1 MKFKTPSLL
10 LLFAIFFVACKSN
23 KEFIQLSLSETQQVI
38 FLDSIAAAKTIIED
52 KKENFF
58 KDITKTDMSIQMKK
72 VFAENVTREQALEEY
87 RAFLKTEVL
96 DFTAAEVVLV
106 KKVMQKVYDKV
117 NQLSPNIFPQQI
129 RLIKTHANHYGP
141 GTYYT
146 REDCIVIPKFVLS
159 TFDEGSFYSTMLH
172 ELFHIYSRYNPEMQ
186 KALYQLIGFK
196 AISHPEFLKMSDAL
210 KNRIL
215 LNPDGVNYAFA
226 INLKTQEDERIQA
239 IPIIVSNES
248 RYVETKNEFFAYLN
262 FSLYKIEP
270 PLSRLIPVKADKD
283 GFSPLKLNE
292 LPDFFRQIKDN
303 TNYIIHPDE
312 IMADNFMILINSL
325 DKDGALDQY
334 SKEGQTLLM
343 DIKKLLMK

>member
-1 MKFKTPSLL
+1 MKLKIQSLL
-10 LLFAIFFVACKSN
+10 LFFTISFFACKTN
-23 KEFIQLSLSETQQVI
+23 KDLTRLSLSETQHVV
-38 FLDSIAAAKTIIED
+38 FLDSIAAAKTIIVD
-52 KKENFF
+52 QKENFF

-72 VFAENVTREQALEEY
+72 VFAETVTREQAVKEY
-87 RAFLKTEVL
+87 QAFLKTEVV
-96 DFTAAEVVLV
+96 DFTEAEVTLV
-106 KKVMQKVYDKV
+106 KKVMQKVYDNA
-117 NQLSPNIFPQQI
+117 NQLSPNIFPKQI

-146 REDCIVIPKFVLS
+146 REDCIIIPKFALS
-159 TFDEGSFYSTMLH
+159 TFDEEGFYSTMLH

-196 AISHPEFLKMSDAL
+196 AISNPEHLKMSDAL

-226 INLKTQEDERIQA
+226 INLETQDKKQIQA
-239 IPIIVSNES
+239 IPIIVSNENG
-248 RYVETKNEFFAYLN
+248 YVTNKSEFFAYLN

-283 GFSPLKLNE
+283 GFSTLKLNE

-312 IMADNFMILINSL
+312 IMADNFMILINSFN
-325 DKDGALDQY
+325 KDGALDQY